1 MKFILGTASFDSK
14 YGIANRDN
22 QTSEKGFQNILS
34 RARELN
40 IESLDTAPN
49 YGNAESL
56 IGRFHSN
63 NKPFNV
69 YSKIS
74 NLSSFST
81 EKVIDQIHE
90 SRDSLKIEKFSG
102 LLFHK
107 SEFLDTQSEKL
118 TKNLIDE
125 ILSSGLTT
133 RVGVSVYQESE
144 IERIAKKFPDI
155 KLFQV
160 PENVMDRRLLNSKV
174 IQSLFEQG
182 VEFHVR
188 SIFLQGLFLTDTK
201 ELTDSFSHALAG
213 IRELKNYC
221 EKQEISIID
230 LCINY
235 VNQIEWASKIV
246 VGVNSRDQLPD
257 IVNFQEQLIDS
268 NSLPKSLPE
277 NILDPRQ
284 WASK

>member
-1 MKFILGTASFDSK
+1 MKIILGTASFDSK
-14 YGIANRDN
+14 YGIANRN
-22 QTSEKGFQNILS
+22 SQKSEKDFQDILS
-34 RARELN
+34 RAKELN

-49 YGNAESL
+49 YGDAESL

-74 NLSSFST
+74 NLSSLST
-81 EKVIDQIHE
+81 EDVIHQIHK
-90 SRDSLKIEKFSG
+90 SRNSLKIEKFSG

-107 SEFLDTQSEKL
+107 PEFLDIESEKL
-118 TKNLIDE
+118 TKNLISA
-125 ILSSGLTT
+125 ILSSGLTAQI
-133 RVGVSVYQESE
+133 GVSVYQESE
-144 IERIAKKFPDI
+144 IERIAKRFPDI
-155 KLFQV
+155 TLFQV

-201 ELTDSFSHALAG
+201 KLTDSFNNSLNG
-213 IRELKNYC
+213 IRELKHYC

-235 VNQIEWASKIV
+235 VNQIEWASKV
-246 VGVNSRDQLPD
+246 VIGVNSMEQLPD
-257 IVNFQEQLIDS
+257 IVNFREQIIDT
-268 NSLPKSLPE
+268 NSLPNSLPE

-284 WASK
+284 WVI